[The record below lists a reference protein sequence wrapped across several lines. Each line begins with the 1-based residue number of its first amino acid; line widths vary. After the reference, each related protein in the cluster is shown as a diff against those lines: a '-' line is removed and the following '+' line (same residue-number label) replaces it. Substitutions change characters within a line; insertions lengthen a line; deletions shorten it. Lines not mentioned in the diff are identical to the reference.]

1 MRITVSIDDV
11 IYKAAMELADL
22 GMQEAEIFQ
31 EALKVFTRIQAGK
44 QLADLGDKMPLREDV
59 SRRRSESDS

>member
-44 QLADLGDKMPLREDV
+44 
-59 SRRRSESDS
+59 